1 MIFQALSVLSP
12 AGSLIRSGRK
22 TIEVRDWQPPT
33 LPLHNL
39 LIVQNSVS
47 LSDETP
53 ADDAGAVVALVDV
66 VAVRNWTPEDL
77 EKSRSEKFE
86 EGYQAWELT
95 NVRPAAYNRFVP
107 ARLGVYELEVNPK
120 YLMLP
125 DGAYNYVYPEES
137 QNGLDKDVAT
147 EQ

>member
-22 TIEVRDWQPPT
+22 TIEVRGWQPPT
-33 LPLHNL
+33 LPLLNL
-39 LIVQNSVS
+39 LIVQNSVP

-66 VAVRNWTPEDL
+66 VAVRDWQPEDL

-137 QNGLDKDVAT
+137 QAASS
-147 EQ
+147 

>member
-22 TIEVRDWQPPT
+22 TIEVRDWQPST

-39 LIVQNSVS
+39 LIVQNSVP

-66 VAVRNWTPEDL
+66 VAVRDWQPEDL

-86 EGYQAWELT
+86 AGYQAWELT
-95 NVRPAAYNRFVP
+95 NVRP
-107 ARLGVYELEVNPK
+107 
-120 YLMLP
+120 LP
-125 DGAYNYVYPEES
+125 TIASFPPDSES
-137 QNGLDKDVAT
+137 TNSR
-147 EQ
+147 

>member
-22 TIEVRDWQPPT
+22 TIEVRSWQPPT

-39 LIVQNSVS
+39 LIVQNSVR

-66 VAVRNWTPEDL
+66 VAVRDWQPEDL

-125 DGAYNYVYPEES
+125 DGAYNYVYPEEAES
-137 QNGLDKDVAT
+137 GLASEGAA

>member
-39 LIVQNSVS
+39 LIVQNSVP

-66 VAVRNWTPEDL
+66 VAVRAWQPEDL

-86 EGYQAWELT
+86 EGHQAWELT

-137 QNGLDKDVAT
+137 QSGLASDAAA